1 MGNDGLGERCTCG
14 ESSQEKEEISPY
26 RKKTEHFSF
35 LCRDALWIETLGVL
49 WGIDGAEPSGSSDG
63 SENY

>member
-1 MGNDGLGERCTCG
+1 MSG
-14 ESSQEKEEISPY
+14 
-26 RKKTEHFSF
+26 
-35 LCRDALWIETLGVL
+35 ALWIETLGVL